1 MVLYNYYSF
10 WDYSVSGLNVFFID
24 LAAIMGTCICV
35 TNYILKLVKRLK
47 MKGEFEI
54 WKKEN

>member
-1 MVLYNYYSF
+1 MEFSE
-10 WDYSVSGLNVFFID
+10 WPGGLFID

-35 TNYILKLVKRLK
+35 TSYILKLVKRLK